1 MTKYNK
7 LQTFRFDTYQM
18 LVKARDAT
26 FELMDS
32 IMTTKNADSL
42 AEFSLCSLFGR
53 KWHSCYEAIK
63 DSRPN
68 SNKLMKRYLR
78 EIPQLEYI

>member
-1 MTKYNK
+1 MNKYNK
-7 LQTFRFDTYQM
+7 IKQFRFDSYQI

-42 AEFSLCSLFGR
+42 AEFSLSSLFNR
-53 KWHSCYEAIK
+53 QLM
-63 DSRPN
+63 DSTV
-68 SNKLMKRYLR
+68 L
-78 EIPQLEYI
+78 

>member
-1 MTKYNK
+1 MNKYNK
-7 LQTFRFDTYQM
+7 IKQFRFDSYQI

-42 AEFSLCSLFGR
+42 AEFSLSSLFNG
-53 KWHSCYEAIK
+53 
-63 DSRPN
+63 
-68 SNKLMKRYLR
+68 
-78 EIPQLEYI
+78 